1 MLYVD
6 SDNQAALNLYKSLG
20 FAEFGQD
27 VMYRVR

>member
-6 SDNQAALNLYKSLG
+6 SDNEVAVNLYKSLG
-20 FAEFGQD
+20 FAQSSQD